1 MRTATLRNKPSKL
14 VQALVAAVASA
25 IGVMVPV
32 AVTGAWSIL
41 ADLYLIM
48 LAIVMIAGLIGAVLK
63 VVPWYLAALLG
74 SAVGLVSA
82 FGVATYAISKI

>member
-25 IGVMVPV
+25 IGVMVLV
-32 AVTGAWSIL
+32 AVMGAWSIL
-41 ADLYLIM
+41 ADVYPII
-48 LAIVMIAGLIGAVLK
+48 LAIAMIAGLIGAVLK

-74 SAVGLVSA
+74 SAVGFVSA